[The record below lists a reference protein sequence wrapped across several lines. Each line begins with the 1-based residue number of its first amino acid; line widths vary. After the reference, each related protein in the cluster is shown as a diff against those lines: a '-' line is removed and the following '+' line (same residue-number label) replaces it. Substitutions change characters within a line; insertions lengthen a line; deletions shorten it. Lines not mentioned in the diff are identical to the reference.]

1 MKKAKDEA
9 KKIAA
14 EAAAAAVAAAAEAAG
29 EPSAGPSSGGAAAT
43 ALPDTS
49 SKQAL
54 RTAVRATAV
63 PLAKQVK
70 DALAVLASVCGGAPL
85 TPADLT
91 AAAGHDASAESALG
105 RALADHAKV
114 AVLSDGRLRY
124 RAAHDATDAEGLVA
138 AVAAASPGGV
148 PAGELDDAYPGAS
161 DDVAALV
168 AAGRL
173 WALPRPVDAG
183 GGIVLFHPG
192 PIAAVPPNVAA
203 LWASAPTP
211 TDPDALDAALKRA
224 GIKPAPRRAPRRRP
238 PPGPRAPRGWR
249 EGAPRVVTNAHLP
262 ELFVGGGAT
271 TIDGPV

>member
-9 KKIAA
+9 KKKAA
-14 EAAAAAVAAAAEAAG
+14 EAAAAAAAAAAEAAG
-29 EPSAGPSSGGAAAT
+29 ELSAGPSGGAAAT

-70 DALAVLASVCGGAPL
+70 DALAVLASTRGGAPL

-91 AAAGHDASAESALG
+91 AASGHDASPESALG
-105 RALADHAKV
+105 RALAEHAKV
-114 AVLSDGRLRY
+114 AVLPDGRLRY
-124 RAAHDATDAEGLVA
+124 RAAHEATDADGLVA

-148 PAGELDDAYPGAS
+148 PAGEVDDAYPGAS

-203 LWASAPTP
+203 LWASAPAP

-224 GIKPAPRRAPRRRP
+224 GIKPAPRRAPRRRS
-238 PPGPRAPRGWR
+238 PPGPRAPRGRR
-249 EGAPRVVTNAHLP
+249 EGAPRFVTNAHLP
-262 ELFVGGGAT
+262 ELFVAGGPT
-271 TIDGPV
+271 SIDGPV